1 MLLEKESKVLE
12 KLKVISVAV
21 DYALKAGRAW
31 DSNLYHGGMFN
42 CPPIKDVLDF
52 METFHALDAFV
63 YGTCAEDNLFGCD
76 PANHW
81 TIQVGYSESAPK
93 AWEGDDKSGYC
104 EAYAVVTYNRK
115 GERCARIFGIPET
128 IATVYARL
136 FFTTRL
142 DGTPFDVGFHSSN
155 GIVTEV

>member
-1 MLLEKESKVLE
+1 MLLEKESHVLE
-12 KLKVISVAV
+12 KIKLLSVAL
-21 DYALKAGRAW
+21 DYAEKKGQIL
-31 DSNLYHGGMFN
+31 DSNLYHGSTYK
-42 CPPIKDVLDF
+42 CPPKKEVIEF

-63 YGTCAEDNLFGCD
+63 YGTCTEDSLFGCNV
-76 PANHW
+76 ANYW

-115 GERCARIFGIPET
+115 GERRVRIFGIPET
-128 IATVYARL
+128 LATMYARL

>member
-12 KLKVISVAV
+12 KIKLLSVAF
-21 DYALKAGRAW
+21 DYALKAGRVW
-31 DSNLYHGGMFN
+31 DSNLYHGGMYN

-63 YGTCAEDNLFGCD
+63 YGTCVEDNLFGCD

-115 GERCARIFGIPET
+115 GERCVRIFGIPR
-128 IATVYARL
+128 RL
-136 FFTTRL
+136 QRCTRDCFL
-142 DGTPFDVGFHSSN
+142 QHA
-155 GIVTEV
+155 

>member
-1 MLLEKESKVLE
+1 MFLEKESKVLE
-12 KLKVISVAV
+12 KLKV
-21 DYALKAGRAW
+21 
-31 DSNLYHGGMFN
+31 
-42 CPPIKDVLDF
+42 
-52 METFHALDAFV
+52 
-63 YGTCAEDNLFGCD
+63 GCD

-115 GERCARIFGIPET
+115 GERCVRIFGIPET

>member
-1 MLLEKESKVLE
+1 MLLEKESHVLE
-12 KLKVISVAV
+12 KLKLLSVAL
-21 DYALKAGRAW
+21 DYAEKKGQIL
-31 DSNLYHGGMFN
+31 DSNLYHGTTYK
-42 CPPIKDVLDF
+42 CPPKEEAIEF

-63 YGTCAEDNLFGCD
+63 YGTCDEDSLFWCG

-81 TIQVGYSESAPK
+81 TIQIGFSESAPDEW
-93 AWEGDDKSGYC
+93 WESASGYY

-115 GERCARIFGIPET
+115 GERRVRIFKICEP

-136 FFTTRL
+136 FFSTKL
-142 DGTPFDVGFHSSN
+142 HGELFDEGFTSSN